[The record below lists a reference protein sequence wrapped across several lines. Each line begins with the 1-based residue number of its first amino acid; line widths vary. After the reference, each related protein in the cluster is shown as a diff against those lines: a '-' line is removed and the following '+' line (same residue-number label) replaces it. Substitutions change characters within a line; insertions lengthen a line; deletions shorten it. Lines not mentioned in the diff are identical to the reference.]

1 MDAGYPLP
9 LLISHFQILISN
21 LYHYVIMKD
30 GVLFMNR
37 INRFIWFLVMNIIGG
52 GIGLYY
58 AWYVKPADF
67 VDAALYN
74 LRQDYKTDYVLMAA
88 EIYDRDHDRYHAM
101 IRLDE
106 LLDQNE
112 TVEEVVQTAI
122 RNAEGFGYNPIDL
135 DKMRRL
141 NEIVSGQRA
150 TPTPQYDPTMVY
162 SIQQTS
168 TAMAEVPEGPAA
180 EEASPT
186 PLSTATAV
194 SSGNAGGEAPA
205 AEADPFNT
213 GIQITTD
220 PNAVPML
227 DLPPAPMPTPRPD
240 ISTTGSSLDDAFSD
254 EGFGFGIPDN
264 FFDEGW

>member
-1 MDAGYPLP
+1 MEEQVRYQGR
-9 LLISHFQILISN
+9 
-21 LYHYVIMKD
+21 
-30 GVLFMNR
+30 NR
-37 INRFIWFLVMNIIGG
+37 RGEDFLAYSM
-52 GIGLYY
+52 LWQEY
-58 AWYVKPADF
+58 
-67 VDAALYN
+67 
-74 LRQDYKTDYVLMAA
+74 
-88 EIYDRDHDRYHAM
+88 
-101 IRLDE
+101 RLTE
-106 LLDQNE
+106 
-112 TVEEVVQTAI
+112 QTLKK
-122 RNAEGFGYNPIDL
+122 NSEL

-168 TAMAEVPEGPAA
+168 TAMAEVPAGPAA

-264 FFDEGW
+264 FFDEEW